1 MDIRNHNP
9 ISSEFL
15 SFFPK
20 FDREGCNGIL
30 FDFLNFLPIAYPK
43 VHLYSGL
50 LFFHMNSFQSLLAI
64 LVMESLNNLS
74 VILAAF
80 NQCQIIFFCPSFFKF
95 SKPDKYLLH

>member
-50 LFFHMNSFQSLLAI
+50 LFFSYEFVPKPFGYSGDGKFKQFIGDLGGLQPVSNHFLLP
-64 LVMESLNNLS
+64 E
-74 VILAAF
+74 
-80 NQCQIIFFCPSFFKF
+80 FF
-95 SKPDKYLLH
+95 